1 MKEYLKSK
9 LMSGTELSP
18 RSREAWTEA
27 FARFAR
33 GAPVLVAAGL
43 QELQQV
49 FDSGFVPVPL
59 RQSVMHSIRPSSE
72 PAQACQAEPLS
83 PEKLDYI
90 FKNFASAAAPS
101 GEPGL
106 TLQGNLSLSLCV
118 CVPVLQLLRI
128 SNFLIL
134 LCRCLFL
141 Y

>member
-1 MKEYLKSK
+1 VKEYLKSK

-49 FDSGFVPVPL
+49 FDFGFAPL
-59 RQSVMHSIRPSSE
+59 RQSVMDSIRPSIE